1 MENKKT
7 KAQVVEVYNPELM
20 YSRVMCLL
28 SLDQISLDDLF
39 SYELAPVPTSLFT
52 DTGEGRY
59 LKNKSTLKK
68 KLKVEVSTRT
78 DDADVIIL
86 DSCAVL

>member
-7 KAQVVEVYNPELM
+7 KAQVVHVYNTELM
-20 YSRVMCLL
+20 YSHVMCLL
-28 SLDQISLDDLF
+28 SLDQSSLGDLF
-39 SYELAPVPTSLFT
+39 SYELAPVQTSLFT
-52 DTGEGRY
+52 NTGEGRY
-59 LKNKSTLKK
+59 PKNKLTLKK
-68 KLKVEVSTRT
+68 RLNVEVSTRT